1 MSIAA
6 VIVAAGEGR
15 RMGGPVPKQFQLLG
29 GVPLVVHSLR
39 AFAAHQEITML
50 VLVTDP
56 AQASSL
62 PLPPGVRV
70 VAGGATRQASVRAG
84 LEALAGQVPERVL
97 IHDAARPFVTVA
109 QISAVLDATTGTNGA
124 ILAVPVADT
133 LKQATPDPGPFH
145 VIGATLPRDGLW
157 AAQTPQAFPY
167 PLIRAAH
174 QQLAGQEHTD
184 DAALFEA
191 LGHPVQLVP
200 GDRRTFKLTTPE
212 DFIMAEAL
220 LAAAAPPQPAPEIR
234 TGQGFDVHAFTDGNH
249 VMLGGVRVPH
259 SRALAGHSDADVALH
274 ALTDA
279 LLGALGEGDIGQ
291 HFPPSDPQWRG
302 RDSRH
307 FLRHAVGL
315 LTARGGAVANADLTI
330 ICEQPKVG
338 PHRDAMRAVIA
349 ADLGIT
355 PERVNIKGTTTER
368 LGFTGRGEG
377 IAAQAVITIR
387 IPA

>member
-1 MSIAA
+1 
-6 VIVAAGEGR
+6 
-15 RMGGPVPKQFQLLG
+15 MGGPVPKQFRPLG
-29 GVPLVVHSLR
+29 GIPLVLHSLR
-39 AFAAHQEITML
+39 VFASHPAITDI

-56 AQASSL
+56 AMATGL

-84 LEALAGQVPERVL
+84 LEALADTAPERVL
-97 IHDAARPFVTVA
+97 IHDAARPFLTPA
-109 QISAVLDATTGTNGA
+109 QISAVLAAVTAQTGA

-133 LKQATPDPGPFH
+133 LKQAAPALGTTLSPSHPH
-145 VIGATLPRDGLW
+145 AGADALPPHIKTTLPRDGLW

-167 PLIRAAH
+167 ALLRAAH
-174 QQLAGQEHTD
+174 VQLAATEYTD

-191 LGHPVQLVP
+191 LGHPVRLVP
-200 GDRRTFKLTTPE
+200 GDRRNFKLTTAE

-220 LAAAAPPQPAPEIR
+220 VAAASPWHSSEIR
-234 TGQGFDVHAFTDGNH
+234 TGMGFDVHAFTAGDH
-249 VMLGGVRVPH
+249 VMLGGVRVPYNQG
-259 SRALAGHSDADVALH
+259 LAGHSDADVALH

-279 LLGALGEGDIGQ
+279 LLGALGRGDIGQ

-307 FLRHAVGL
+307 FLRHAVSL
-315 LTARGGAVANADLTI
+315 LTAGGGQVVNADLTI

-338 PHRDAMRAVIA
+338 PHRDAMRTVIA
-349 ADLGIT
+349 ADLGVET
-355 PERVNIKGTTTER
+355 ARVNIKGTTTER

-377 IAAQAVITIR
+377 IAAQAIISIR
-387 IPA
+387 VPQ